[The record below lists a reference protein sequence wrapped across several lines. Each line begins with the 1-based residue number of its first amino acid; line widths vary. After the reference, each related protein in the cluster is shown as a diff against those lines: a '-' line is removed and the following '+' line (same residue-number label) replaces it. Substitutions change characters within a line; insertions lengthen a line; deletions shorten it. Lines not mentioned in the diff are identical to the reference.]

1 MGTHF
6 GSPNVFKMGSKVKRK
21 KGVFFGSPLERLGGA
36 NGVHW
41 EGVALTNA
49 PTNPRAGPVGRG
61 KGRGY

>member
-1 MGTHF
+1 MGSHC

-41 EGVALTNA
+41 EGVTLIEGPA
-49 PTNPRAGPVGRG
+49 PLRAGPVGRG

>member
-1 MGTHF
+1 MGTYF

-21 KGVFFGSPLERLGGA
+21 KGVFFGSPLERLGGV
-36 NGVHW
+36 NGIHW

-49 PTNPRAGPVGRG
+49 PATVRAGPVGRG